1 MTGKRHN
8 WHRAWSRL
16 PNGRLRHISGA
27 EFVVVSGN
35 GFKDI
40 NAAPETL
47 AEYQAYELA
56 RGVPLLDLA
65 YDEDSTAEVDM
76 NIVCA
81 GSGEFIEVQ
90 GTAEGAPFDRGQ
102 LNELLDLG
110 QLGCAELAILQQDA
124 LSEGKTA

>member
-1 MTGKRHN
+1 MTGKHHN

-56 RGVPLLDLA
+56 RGVPLHDLA
-65 YDEDSTAEVDM
+65 QRLMRLARE
-76 NIVCA
+76 A
-81 GSGEFIEVQ
+81 GQWLERNPG
-90 GTAEGAPFDRGQ
+90 
-102 LNELLDLG
+102 
-110 QLGCAELAILQQDA
+110 
-124 LSEGKTA
+124 

>member
-1 MTGKRHN
+1 MTGKHHN
-8 WHRAWSRL
+8 WLRAWSRL

-56 RGVPLLDLA
+56 RGVPLHDLA
-65 YDEDSTAEVDM
+65 QRLMRLAREAGEWAER
-76 NIVCA
+76 NP
-81 GSGEFIEVQ
+81 Q
-90 GTAEGAPFDRGQ
+90 
-102 LNELLDLG
+102 
-110 QLGCAELAILQQDA
+110 
-124 LSEGKTA
+124 

>member
-1 MTGKRHN
+1 MTGKHHN

-56 RGVPLLDLA
+56 RGVPLHDLA
-65 YDEDSTAEVDM
+65 QRLMRLARE
-76 NIVCA
+76 A
-81 GSGEFIEVQ
+81 GQWLERNSG
-90 GTAEGAPFDRGQ
+90 
-102 LNELLDLG
+102 
-110 QLGCAELAILQQDA
+110 
-124 LSEGKTA
+124 